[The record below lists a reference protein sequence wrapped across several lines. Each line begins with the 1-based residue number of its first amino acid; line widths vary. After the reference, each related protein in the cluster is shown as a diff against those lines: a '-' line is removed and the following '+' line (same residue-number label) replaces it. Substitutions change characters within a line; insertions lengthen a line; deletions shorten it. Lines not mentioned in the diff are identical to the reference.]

1 MVVDFKDNIHILCV
15 EDDEMNQTVV
25 KILLQKL
32 GYKKISLAGDSIEAS
47 ALLEKPDTDINV
59 ILMDLG
65 LPAPGVNGI
74 ELTKKIRQS
83 NWNVKNVPI
92 IALTG
97 NESAVAKEESLA
109 AGMNEFIT
117 KPVDVEK
124 LRIILENLL
133 S

>member
-15 EDDEMNQTVV
+15 EDDEFNQTIV
-25 KILLQKL
+25 KMILQKL
-32 GYKKISLAGDSIEAS
+32 GYKKISIAGDSIEAT

-97 NESAVAKEESLA
+97 NDAAVAKEDSLA
-109 AGMNEFIT
+109 AGMNDFLT
-117 KPVDVEK
+117 KPVDVER